1 MEVDSSPDEHRED
14 LHESSGVASLPG
26 EVVEQVFR
34 QLSMTDRLAFARVR
48 TFAFQVRSE
57 LMHRSVA
64 IFKASTPLQAV
75 CSTTLSSVRMPTWMC
90 HTIHPL
96 SEIYA

>member
-1 MEVDSSPDEHRED
+1 MEIDSSPDEHSED
-14 LHESSGVASLPG
+14 LHESSGVASLPS

-48 TFAFQVRSE
+48 AFAFRSRVE

-64 IFKASTPLQAV
+64 IFKTSTPRQAV
-75 CSTTLSSVRMPTWMC
+75 CSTTLSSGQMPTWMY
-90 HTIHPL
+90 HTTHPL
-96 SEIYA
+96 SEIYP